1 MLCPQCGTQVADGAR
16 FCPACGAPLAAAAP
30 AAPETPPPPVFA
42 APAPPSYEPPPAP
55 VYEPM
60 PAVAPT
66 PAYVAPAQPAPAWS
80 GWSKAPLFP
89 RLMASIIDAIIM
101 QPLVVPAVFWIL
113 ADSARGSVPVG
124 GIALLAIGGIWMLVY
139 AYIKDGLKGASLGKR
154 VAGLMVVNLKDNRPA
169 GVGASILRALVLNFI
184 SAIEAIV
191 VLFDPKG
198 QRLGDKVAKTQVVRM
213 AEYEAAAPGWV
224 RPGKGLA
231 IVLLVVTLLLGSVG
245 GIVGGLAWAAA
256 VSSGPDGAAFVT
268 PTDTGSGPSAA
279 EAPITFAK
287 PDEEVQDAAQV
298 VTDFYS
304 AINAADMDA
313 IKATLAGDLKSQ
325 VDPGAF
331 EGWTKTTFEY
341 TRGWIDGDSVT
352 AYVIGRE
359 SAQAYGAGDGG
370 GVKFT
375 LSRTTD
381 GAWLISGWIA
391 VDTTQVEGSDTS
403 GSSTGIPG
411 PLSSATARDIVTQI
425 LKARQAG
432 SGNIIRRLATE
443 KFLTASGDVWL
454 DGMDNS
460 EYFTKFKITAVKVNG
475 TTAKVAVT
483 ETWVDGNQIATY
495 TVVEQ
500 DGAVLVD
507 VWSPQ

>member
-1 MLCPQCGTQVADGAR
+1 M
-16 FCPACGAPLAAAAP
+16 AAASAP
-30 AAPETPPPPVFA
+30 PEIPPPPVFA

-55 VYEPM
+55 IYEP
-60 PAVAPT
+60 APT

-89 RLMASIIDAIIM
+89 RLMATIVDSIIM

-124 GIALLAIGGIWMLVY
+124 GIALLAVGGIWMLVY

-184 SAIEAIV
+184 SAIEAII
-191 VLFDPKG
+191 VLVDPKG

-213 AEYEAAAPGWV
+213 AEYEAAVPGWV

-231 IVLLVVTLLLGSVG
+231 IALLVVTLLLGSVG

-256 VSSGPDGAAFVT
+256 IASGPDGAAFVT
-268 PTDTGSGPSAA
+268 PTDTGSEPPAVEGPG
-279 EAPITFAK
+279 TFTK
-287 PDEEVQDAAQV
+287 PDAEVQVAAQV

-313 IKATLAGDLKSQ
+313 IKATLAADLKSQ
-325 VDPGAF
+325 ADPGAF

-341 TRGWIDGDSVT
+341 TRGWIDGAT

-359 SAQAYGAGDGG
+359 SEQAYGAGDGG

-375 LSRTTD
+375 LSQTTD

-411 PLSSATARDIVTQI
+411 PLSDATARDIVTQI

-500 DGAVLVD
+500 EGAVLVD

>member
-1 MLCPQCGTQVADGAR
+1 M
-16 FCPACGAPLAAAAP
+16 
-30 AAPETPPPPVFA
+30 PPSPVFA

-55 VYEPM
+55 VYEPT
-60 PAVAPT
+60 PVVS
-66 PAYVAPAQPAPAWS
+66 PAYVAPAQPAPARS

-89 RLMASIIDAIIM
+89 RLMATIVDSIIM

-113 ADSARGSVPVG
+113 ADSARGAAPLGGIVLLAVG
-124 GIALLAIGGIWMLVY
+124 GLWMFVY

-154 VAGLMVVNLKDNRPA
+154 VAGLMVVNLRDNRPA

-184 SAIEAIV
+184 SAIEAII
-191 VLFDPKG
+191 VLVDPKG

-213 AEYEAAAPGWV
+213 AEYEAAVPGWV

-231 IVLLVVTLLLGSVG
+231 IALLVVTLLLGSVG

-268 PTDTGSGPSAA
+268 PTTTGSEPPQGEP
-279 EAPITFAK
+279 TVDFTK
-287 PDEEVQDAAQV
+287 PDEEVQAAAQV

-304 AINAADMDA
+304 AINAADMEA
-313 IKATLAGDLKSQ
+313 IKATLAADLKSQ

-341 TRGWIDGDSVT
+341 TRGWIESEGET
-352 AYVIGRE
+352 ASIIGRE
-359 SAQAYGAGDGG
+359 SEQAYGAGDGG

-403 GSSTGIPG
+403 GSSAGIAG

-425 LKARQAG
+425 LKARQTG

-460 EYFTKFKITAVKVNG
+460 EYFTKFKITAAKVNG
-475 TTAKVAVT
+475 TTAKVTVT
-483 ETWVDGNQIATY
+483 ESWVDGNQIATY
-495 TVVEQ
+495 TVIEQ